1 MNCDHRRK
9 AGTAGTGRKET
20 MADACAF
27 CQDLSTYDWTL
38 IIAQNEEMIMSIT
51 RNCLIN
57 LTTE

>member
-9 AGTAGTGRKET
+9 AGRKET